1 MEIVDCEIVIK
12 NEAASFSVYDPS
24 FGAVEAASL
33 KLRGR
38 LGKAVCEYDSESH
51 NKVVLQKGDATQPQD
66 KLYAGVNLDALEREF
81 TDGNAGF
88 IPVSLLMVLVRPLPK
103 GLILRH
109 IQGAEFSRLGV
120 FEFEDSTRC
129 DEDKRISI
137 VNQIEW
143 LNSTPVETITI
154 I

>member
-1 MEIVDCEIVIK
+1 MEIEDCEIII
-12 NEAASFSVYDPS
+12 NNGAASFSVYDPA

-38 LGKAVCEYDSESH
+38 LGKAVCEYDSEH
-51 NKVVLQKGDATQPQD
+51 KVILQKVDATQPQD

-88 IPVSLLMVLVRPLPK
+88 IPVSLLMVLVHPGPA

-120 FEFEDSTRC
+120 FKFDDPPKWERE
-129 DEDKRISI
+129 KRIRI
-137 VNQIEW
+137 TKQIEW
-143 LNSTPVETITI
+143 LNSAPVQTITI